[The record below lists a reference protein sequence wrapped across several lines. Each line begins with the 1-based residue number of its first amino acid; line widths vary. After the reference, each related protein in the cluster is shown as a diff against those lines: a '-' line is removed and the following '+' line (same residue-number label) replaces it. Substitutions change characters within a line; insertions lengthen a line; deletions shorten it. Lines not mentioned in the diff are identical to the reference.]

1 MPSISYLTSLR
12 KKKVVFIN
20 FILNKKT
27 MVSRGWGNN
36 EFNGHST
43 SLFQNRSS
51 KDLLRKNMNTLDTA
65 ELIHLKM
72 VKTINA
78 TLKKF

>member
-1 MPSISYLTSLR
+1 MSLTGIAR
-12 KKKVVFIN
+12 HFFKIN
-20 FILNKKT
+20 
-27 MVSRGWGNN
+27 
-36 EFNGHST
+36 
-43 SLFQNRSS
+43 S

-78 TLKKF
+78 TLKKFYTI

>member
-20 FILNKKT
+20 FNLNKTT
-27 MVSRGWGNN
+27 MVARGWGNN
-36 EFNGHST
+36 EFNGCST
-43 SLFQNRSS
+43 SLFQNKSS
-51 KDLLRKNMNTLDTA
+51 KDLLHKNMNTLDTA

-72 VKTINA
+72 VKTINV

>member
-1 MPSISYLTSLR
+1 
-12 KKKVVFIN
+12 
-20 FILNKKT
+20 
-27 MVSRGWGNN
+27 MVARGWGNN